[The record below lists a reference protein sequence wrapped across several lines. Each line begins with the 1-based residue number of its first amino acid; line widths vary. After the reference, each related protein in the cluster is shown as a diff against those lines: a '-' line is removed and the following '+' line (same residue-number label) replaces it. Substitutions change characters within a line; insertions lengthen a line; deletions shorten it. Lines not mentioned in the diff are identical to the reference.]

1 MAFDHRQIDGAM
13 ASAVLAHIGHFLRDP
28 AAAIIA
34 G

>member
-1 MAFDHRQIDGAM
+1 MAFDLRQVDGAM
-13 ASAVLAHIGHFLRDP
+13 ASAVLSHIGRFLHDP